1 MLTNKNEY
9 FTLEKNDGGEWAPV
23 EFAEDA
29 GFNEITYMLNPLG
42 TYQYSIN
49 VLMMFGHFLEA
60 GEYRIT
66 KQISS
71 KTYPAVFTVT
81 E

>member
-1 MLTNKNEY
+1 
-9 FTLEKNDGGEWAPV
+9 
-23 EFAEDA
+23 
-29 GFNEITYMLNPLG
+29 MLNPLG
-42 TYQYSIN
+42 TYQHSIN
-49 VLMMFGHFLEA
+49 VLMMFGHFLEV

-71 KTYPAVFTVT
+71 KTYSAVFTVT

>member
-1 MLTNKNEY
+1 
-9 FTLEKNDGGEWAPV
+9 
-23 EFAEDA
+23 
-29 GFNEITYMLNPLG
+29 MLNPLG
-42 TYQYSIN
+42 TYQHSIN

-66 KQISS
+66 KQLNQKDYS
-71 KTYPAVFTVT
+71 AVFTVT